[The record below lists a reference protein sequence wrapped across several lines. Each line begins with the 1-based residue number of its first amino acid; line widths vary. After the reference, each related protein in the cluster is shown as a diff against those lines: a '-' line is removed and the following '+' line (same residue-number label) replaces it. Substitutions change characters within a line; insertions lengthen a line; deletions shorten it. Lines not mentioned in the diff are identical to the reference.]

1 VLRCGSMTPPLCVP
15 AAALEPVARAFPGT
29 DPEVLQAA
37 TARMNALGIDGKAV
51 LVTRDPKE
59 MMAFLGVEEDACAT
73 SS

>member
-1 VLRCGSMTPPLCVP
+1 MTPPLDVP
-15 AAALEPVARAFPGT
+15 AAAPEAIARAFPGT

-37 TARMNALGIDGKAV
+37 TARMNGLGIDGRAV

-59 MMAFLGVEEDACAT
+59 MMAFLGVEEDACGT